1 MCKLYGA
8 IMAGLHPQNIVMT
21 IYLKRTGKKL
31 MADYAQIL
39 IQAKKNLDACFNKL
53 NARNYDGA
61 YEDALDAFVE
71 IKFLLSIIK
80 DTKA

>member
-1 MCKLYGA
+1 
-8 IMAGLHPQNIVMT
+8 
-21 IYLKRTGKKL
+21 